1 MRITQGMLS
10 NQVLYDIENNLQQLS
25 RLETEASTGKR
36 INQPADDPIGVQNV
50 MTDNLELAFDQEY
63 QQNATTAQSQL
74 NFVSSVMNEAQNVMS
89 RARDL
94 AVEGANSTET
104 ASDMQALASEVG
116 QLYDQLVTIGNSQY
130 NGQYIFNGAN
140 TASAPYPAQAANLT
154 PDKVSGSLDPAQSVT
169 NAGQVYMDLGNG
181 VTLPITVSGNQFF
194 GSQGAANN
202 AFSVLSQL
210 YNALN
215 SGDHAQVDNL
225 LNNLDSVIDN
235 MNTVQANVGALIN
248 RAEMMQT
255 RMTDLSSSVTQQL
268 SNVDDADMAQVLTN
282 LNSISAVEQASLEVG
297 AQALPMSLVNF
308 LRPGT

>member
-25 RLETEASTGKR
+25 KLETEASTGKR
-36 INQPADDPIGVQNV
+36 INEPADDPIGVQNV
-50 MTDNLELAFDQEY
+50 MIYQMETNFDQEY
-63 QQNATTAQSQL
+63 HQNATNAQSQL
-74 NFVSSVMNEAQNVMS
+74 NFLSSVMTEAQNVVS

-94 AVEGANSTET
+94 AVEGANATET
-104 ASDMQALASEVG
+104 PSDMQALASEVG

-140 TASAPYPAQAANLT
+140 TAAAPYPTQAANMS
-154 PDKVSGSLDPAQSVT
+154 PDAVSGSLDPAQRVT
-169 NAGQVYMDLGNG
+169 NSGQVYMDLGDG

-194 GSQGAANN
+194 GNQGATNN

-210 YNALN
+210 YDALN
-215 SGDHAQVDNL
+215 SGDHTQVDNL
-225 LNNLDSVIDN
+225 LNSLDSVIEN
-235 MNTVQANVGALIN
+235 MNTVQANVGSLIN
-248 RAEMMQT
+248 RAQMMQT
-255 RMTDLSSSVTQQL
+255 RMTDLSNSVTQQL

-308 LRPGT
+308 LKPGA